1 MDDISEFQRRIVAA
15 LDRAGQALDQLGSGG
30 GGAGSEEL
38 AAELE
43 AERVANRQLEER
55 VRAIKEK
62 QETTVARLEDQVSDL
77 RDALAARDAEVQRM
91 RKVNDALRE
100 TNASLRDA
108 NAQGLAEPELVN
120 AAMLSELDAL
130 RAQRAAE
137 RAEIEEI
144 LATLEP
150 VLKEA

>member
-30 GGAGSEEL
+30 GGGGSEEL

>member
-15 LDRAGQALDQLGSGG
+15 LDRAGQALDQLGSGEG
-30 GGAGSEEL
+30 GGGSEEL

-120 AAMLSELDAL
+120 AAMMSELDAL
-130 RAQRAAE
+130 RAQRTAE

>member
-30 GGAGSEEL
+30 GGGGSEEL

-77 RDALAARDAEVQRM
+77 RDALGARDAEVQRM

>member
-30 GGAGSEEL
+30 GGGGSEEL

-77 RDALAARDAEVQRM
+77 RDALATRDAEVQRM

-108 NAQGLAEPELVN
+108 NAQGLAQPELVN
-120 AAMLSELDAL
+120 AAMMSELDAL

-137 RAEIEEI
+137 RAEIEDI

>member
-1 MDDISEFQRRIVAA
+1 MDEISEYQRRIVAA
-15 LDRAGQALDQLGSGG
+15 LDRASQALDKLGAGG
-30 GGAGSEEL
+30 GEDL

-62 QETTVARLEDQVSDL
+62 QETTVARLEEQVADL
-77 RDALAARDAEVQRM
+77 RDALEARDAEVQRM
-91 RKVNDALRE
+91 RQVNEALRGA
-100 TNASLRDA
+100 NASLRDA
-108 NAQGLAEPELVN
+108 NAQGLAQPELVN
-120 AAMLSELDAL
+120 AAMMNELEAL
-130 RAQRAAE
+130 RAQRSSE